1 MENSI
6 EYLLI
11 SKLTKKENRKN
22 VLRIIGGAFLFVIL
36 AIASMYFF
44 LYFMLWANE
53 ISDKIIGIL

>member
-1 MENSI
+1 MENTT

-11 SKLTKKENRKN
+11 SKLTRKENRKN
-22 VLRIIGGAFLFVIL
+22 VLKIIGGAFLFVTL

-44 LYFMLWANE
+44 MYFMLWANK